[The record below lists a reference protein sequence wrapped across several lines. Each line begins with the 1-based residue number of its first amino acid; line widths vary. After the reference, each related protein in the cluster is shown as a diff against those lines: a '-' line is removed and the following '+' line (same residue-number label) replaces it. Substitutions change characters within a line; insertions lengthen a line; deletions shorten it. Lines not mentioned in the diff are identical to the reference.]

1 MENLTKPHSF
11 LEKDVSQPINNLT
24 KGSKPSFLEKKGG
37 ERFFYSDF
45 PRFFPFPGRF
55 LYWMNGFEI
64 F

>member
-37 ERFFYSDF
+37 ERFSIPIF
-45 PRFFPFPGRF
+45 R
-55 LYWMNGFEI
+55 GFSL
-64 F
+64 FQGGSYTG